1 MILKKINILLVSK
14 FFIMDEE
21 SEEYQLDQYTQN
33 KLAEEKR
40 LIEEEK
46 ELKIKWRQ
54 EIEQNKEIQAHLDKY
69 KKISVEAFITHYVNH
84 KYQVYRYGDMYI
96 KLAEDERTKWIDLA
110 HEQLKC
116 IQQKQLFD
124 LQCQWRAEQIKLN
137 GVEKCIDFK
146 KWEDEVLNC
155 PFLKPISE
163 SDIELYQ
170 EFLSET
176 GLNFANEFWDREWQ
190 DYDEIKGGYDE
201 DDEESTIPEWYQ
213 FHYNHTGTASLLSL
227 PDIRGEKEEFYRGI
241 WFDNQRKEI
250 EERQKDQPIKLT
262 DNRPYLSASDRA
274 MMSFL
279 FSNFEDQLTQK
290 RDQYY
295 RMAIEDY
302 NDTSSYEDMFRELAE
317 ANEDVPIEGHFD
329 IKEAVEMAYNSYY
342 AKKTAEH
349 LPLAYEQYLLTRKM
363 GFVIKGE
370 RDYFGDLDDIYT
382 KSILGGRELNGEP
395 RDFNF

>member
-1 MILKKINILLVSK
+1 
-14 FFIMDEE
+14 MDEE
-21 SEEYQLDQYTQN
+21 SEEYQLDKYTQN

-69 KKISVEAFITHYVNH
+69 RKSSVDAFITHYVNH
-84 KYQVYRYGDMYI
+84 KFQVYRYGDMYI

-146 KWEDEVLNC
+146 KWEEDILNC

-170 EFLSET
+170 EFLTKFE
-176 GLNFANEFWDREWQ
+176 LDFANQFWNIEWQ

-201 DDEESTIPEWYQ
+201 DSEETSIPEWYQ
-213 FHYNHTGTASLLSL
+213 FHYENSETSSLLLL
-227 PDIRGEKEEFYRGI
+227 PDIRGEKEEFYRRI
-241 WFDNQRKEI
+241 WYVNQNKEI
-250 EERQKDQPIKLT
+250 EKKQKDQPIKLT
-262 DNRPYLSASDRA
+262 DNRPYLNASDRG

-295 RMAIEDY
+295 RMAIEEY
-302 NDTSSYEDMFRELAE
+302 RDTSIYEDMFRELIE
-317 ANEDVPIEGHFD
+317 ANEDVSIDGHYD
-329 IKEAVEMAYNSYY
+329 IKQAVEMAYNSYY

>member
-1 MILKKINILLVSK
+1 
-14 FFIMDEE
+14 MDEE
-21 SEEYQLDQYTQN
+21 SEEYQLDKYTQN

-69 KKISVEAFITHYVNH
+69 RKSSVDAFITHYVNH
-84 KYQVYRYGDMYI
+84 KFQVYRYGDMYI

-146 KWEDEVLNC
+146 KWEEDILNC

-170 EFLSET
+170 EFLTKFE
-176 GLNFANEFWDREWQ
+176 LDFANQFWNIEWQ

-201 DDEESTIPEWYQ
+201 DSEETSIPEWYQ
-213 FHYNHTGTASLLSL
+213 FHYENSETSSLLLL
-227 PDIRGEKEEFYRGI
+227 PDIRGEKEEFYRRI
-241 WFDNQRKEI
+241 WYVNQNKEI
-250 EERQKDQPIKLT
+250 EKKQKDQPIKLT
-262 DNRPYLSASDRA
+262 DNRPYLNASDRG

-295 RMAIEDY
+295 RMAIEEY
-302 NDTSSYEDMFRELAE
+302 RDTSIYEDMFRELIE

>member
-1 MILKKINILLVSK
+1 
-14 FFIMDEE
+14 MDEE
-21 SEEYQLDQYTQN
+21 SEEYQLDKYTQN

-69 KKISVEAFITHYVNH
+69 RKSSVDAFITHYVNH
-84 KYQVYRYGDMYI
+84 KFQVYRYGDMYI

-146 KWEDEVLNC
+146 KWEEDILNC

-170 EFLSET
+170 EFLTKFE
-176 GLNFANEFWDREWQ
+176 LDFANQFWNIEWQ

-201 DDEESTIPEWYQ
+201 DSEETSIPEWYQ
-213 FHYNHTGTASLLSL
+213 FHYENSETSSLLLL
-227 PDIRGEKEEFYRGI
+227 PDIRGEKEEFYRRI
-241 WFDNQRKEI
+241 WYENQNKEI
-250 EERQKDQPIKLT
+250 EKKQKDQPINLT
-262 DNRPYLSASDRA
+262 DNRPYLNASDRG

-295 RMAIEDY
+295 RMAIEEY
-302 NDTSSYEDMFRELAE
+302 RDTSIYEDMFRELIE
-317 ANEDVPIEGHFD
+317 ANEDVPIEGHYD
-329 IKEAVEMAYNSYY
+329 IKQAVEMAYNSYY

-382 KSILGGRELNGEP
+382 KSILGGRELNEEP

>member
-1 MILKKINILLVSK
+1 
-14 FFIMDEE
+14 MDEE
-21 SEEYQLDQYTQN
+21 SEEYQLDKYTQN

-69 KKISVEAFITHYVNH
+69 RKSSVDAFITHYVNH
-84 KYQVYRYGDMYI
+84 KFQVYRYGDMYI

-146 KWEDEVLNC
+146 KWEEDILNC

-170 EFLSET
+170 EFLTKFE
-176 GLNFANEFWDREWQ
+176 LDFANQFWNIEWQ

-201 DDEESTIPEWYQ
+201 DSEETSIPEWYQ
-213 FHYNHTGTASLLSL
+213 FHYENSETSSLLLL
-227 PDIRGEKEEFYRGI
+227 PDIRGEKEEFYRRI
-241 WFDNQRKEI
+241 WYENQNKEI
-250 EERQKDQPIKLT
+250 EKKQKDQPIKLT
-262 DNRPYLSASDRA
+262 DNRPYLNASDRG

-295 RMAIEDY
+295 RMAIEEY
-302 NDTSSYEDMFRELAE
+302 RDTSIYEDMFRELIE
-317 ANEDVPIEGHFD
+317 ANEDVPIEGHYD
-329 IKEAVEMAYNSYY
+329 IKQAVEMAYNSYY

-382 KSILGGRELNGEP
+382 KSILGGRELNEEP

>member
-1 MILKKINILLVSK
+1 
-14 FFIMDEE
+14 MDEE
-21 SEEYQLDQYTQN
+21 SEEYQLDKYTQN

-69 KKISVEAFITHYVNH
+69 RKSSVDAFITHYVNH

-146 KWEDEVLNC
+146 KWEEDILNC

-170 EFLSET
+170 EFLTKFE
-176 GLNFANEFWDREWQ
+176 LDFANQFWNIEWQ

-201 DDEESTIPEWYQ
+201 DSEETSLPEWYQ
-213 FHYNHTGTASLLSL
+213 FHYKNSETSSLLLL
-227 PDIRGEKEEFYRGI
+227 PDIRGEKEEFYRRI

-250 EERQKDQPIKLT
+250 EEKQKDQPIKLT
-262 DNRPYLSASDRA
+262 DNRPYLSASDRG

-295 RMAIEDY
+295 RMAIEEY
-302 NDTSSYEDMFRELAE
+302 SDTSSYEDMFRELAE

>member
-1 MILKKINILLVSK
+1 
-14 FFIMDEE
+14 MDEE
-21 SEEYQLDQYTQN
+21 SEEYQLDKYTQN

-69 KKISVEAFITHYVNH
+69 KKISVDAFITHYVNH
-84 KYQVYRYGDMYI
+84 KFQVYRYGDMYI

-146 KWEDEVLNC
+146 KWEEDILNC

-170 EFLSET
+170 EFLTKFE
-176 GLNFANEFWDREWQ
+176 LDFANQFWNIEWQ

-201 DDEESTIPEWYQ
+201 DSEETSIPEWYQ
-213 FHYNHTGTASLLSL
+213 FHYENSETSSLLLL
-227 PDIRGEKEEFYRGI
+227 PDIRGEKEEFYRRI
-241 WFDNQRKEI
+241 WYVNQNKEI
-250 EERQKDQPIKLT
+250 EKKQKDQPIKLT
-262 DNRPYLSASDRA
+262 DNRPYLNASDRG

-295 RMAIEDY
+295 RMAIEEY
-302 NDTSSYEDMFRELAE
+302 RDTSIYEDMFRELIE
-317 ANEDVPIEGHFD
+317 ANEDVSIDGHYD

>member
-1 MILKKINILLVSK
+1 
-14 FFIMDEE
+14 MDEE
-21 SEEYQLDQYTQN
+21 SEEYQLDKYTQN

-69 KKISVEAFITHYVNH
+69 RKSSVDAFITHYVNH
-84 KYQVYRYGDMYI
+84 KFQVYRYGDMYI

-146 KWEDEVLNC
+146 KWEEDILNC

-170 EFLSET
+170 EFLTKFE
-176 GLNFANEFWDREWQ
+176 LDFANQFWNIEWQ

-201 DDEESTIPEWYQ
+201 DSEETSIPEWYQ
-213 FHYNHTGTASLLSL
+213 FHYENSETSSLLLL
-227 PDIRGEKEEFYRGI
+227 PDIRGEKEEFYRRI
-241 WFDNQRKEI
+241 WYVNQNKEI
-250 EERQKDQPIKLT
+250 EKKQKDQPIKLT
-262 DNRPYLSASDRA
+262 DNRPYLNASDRG

-295 RMAIEDY
+295 RMAIEEY
-302 NDTSSYEDMFRELAE
+302 RDTSIYEDMFRELIE
-317 ANEDVPIEGHFD
+317 ANEDVPIEGHYD
-329 IKEAVEMAYNSYY
+329 IKQAVEMAYNSYY